1 LLSRTRDERINHVS
15 TTSHRPLQPQAPLPA
30 DTPTFEAD
38 VTSPPRRILRGLRT
52 FESFQHRDFV
62 YFFSGALV
70 SNIGSWTQTVAL
82 GWVIYALTGSSSA
95 LGVVNF
101 LSGIPIIF
109 LTLFAGTLIDHVDR
123 RKLLIVAQAL
133 LMMEAVTLVYL
144 NHTGTITIAWIYA
157 LTLAVGVVSAFVF
170 PAWQATVPD
179 LVPRSSLLNAVALSS
194 AQFNAARLVGPMVT
208 AVIMAAFSANEQ
220 LGITMVFAFNAVS
233 FLFVIGALSVV
244 RPAQKIQPRNGS
256 TRSSMVAGIA
266 YVRKHRHLA
275 MHLLTASVMVVFG
288 MAFQTLLPAIAV
300 DTLGLGSTG
309 YSSLM
314 IFNGLGALTGALAVA
329 SLPRSVRRER
339 IISYGVVVMALGCV
353 ALSYSHAYALTAVLL
368 VVLGIAFLATVSSLN
383 TNVQTAAP
391 DHLRGRIM
399 ALYVIAFMGMMPF
412 GSLAFGWLGDVI
424 GPGGAVRVGG
434 LALLGWA
441 GLLMARPAL
450 LLPRS
455 TTGT

>member
-1 LLSRTRDERINHVS
+1 MSS
-15 TTSHRPLQPQAPLPA
+15 TPHPPTQPQVPLPA
-30 DTPTFEAD
+30 DTATFEAD
-38 VTSPPRRILRGLRT
+38 VASPPRRILRGLRT

-70 SNIGSWTQTVAL
+70 SNIGGWTQTVAL

-95 LGVVNF
+95 LGIVNF

-109 LTLFAGTLIDHVDR
+109 LTLFAGTLVDHVNR
-123 RKLLIVAQAL
+123 RKLLIVAQGL
-133 LMMEAVTLVYL
+133 LMVEAVTLAYL
-144 NHTGTITIAWIYA
+144 NHTGSMTITWIYT
-157 LTLAVGVVSAFVF
+157 LSLAVGVISAFVF

-208 AVIMAAFSANEQ
+208 ATIMAIFASNEQ

-233 FLFVIGALSVV
+233 FLFVIWALSVI
-244 RPAQKIQPRNGS
+244 RPAQQIQPRSAS
-256 TRSSMVAGIA
+256 TRSSMLAGIVYA
-266 YVRKHRHLA
+266 RAHRHLA

-288 MAFQTLLPAIAV
+288 MTFMTLLPAIAV

-314 IFNGLGALTGALAVA
+314 VFNGLGALAGALAVA
-329 SLPRSVRRER
+329 SLPRSVERER
-339 IISYGVVVMALGCV
+339 IIRYGVLVMSVGCIV
-353 ALSYSHAYALTAVLL
+353 LSFSHWYALTAALLVLL
-368 VVLGIAFLATVSSLN
+368 GLAFLATISSLN

-434 LALLGWA
+434 VVLLGWA
-441 GLLMARPAL
+441 AVLMARPDL
-450 LLPRS
+450 LCPR
-455 TTGT
+455 TATRT